1 MKIAYLILAH
11 HMPEHLPRLVRAL
24 NDRGVDFDIHVD
36 AKTDMTPF
44 LGCAAPNVHFVAPR
58 IPVKW
63 GRWSLVEA
71 TLALMRQALSR
82 RVPYDYLVLLS
93 GACYPIRSRSYIQRF
108 LEQNQ
113 GGEFIQCARMPEPLP
128 ASLSYA
134 HLWRQGLGDL
144 QAYIGSS
151 WWALTS
157 EACRYI
163 LDFPT
168 AHQTAMK
175 YFEKTRLP
183 EEMFFQTVLAN
194 SPFAPQ
200 MRRKLTYADWSLGG
214 SHPADIT
221 PRHLRTLEKN
231 WEKMGIF
238 GNPSACFTR
247 KIPNDG
253 GAVVDLIDNMVA
265 RLDGAPYRA
274 VDLLLRKEPAVPF
287 QVQFK

>member
-1 MKIAYLILAH
+1 M
-11 HMPEHLPRLVRAL
+11 
-24 NDRGVDFDIHVD
+24 
-36 AKTDMTPF
+36 
-44 LGCAAPNVHFVAPR
+44 
-58 IPVKW
+58 
-63 GRWSLVEA
+63 VEA

-108 LEQNQ
+108 LEQNK
-113 GGEFIQCARMPEPLP
+113 GGEFIQCTRMPEINPADLP
-128 ASLSYA
+128 PGQLERNYR
-134 HLWRQGLGDL
+134 LVFRDWRQGLGDL

-175 YFEKTRLP
+175 FFEKTWAP
-183 EEMFFQTVLAN
+183 DEIFFQTVLAN

-200 MRRKLTYADWSLGG
+200 MRRKLTYADWSMGG
-214 SHPADIT
+214 IHPAEVT
-221 PRHLRTLEKN
+221 PRHIKAFEKN
-231 WEKMGIF
+231 WEEMGIF

-274 VDLLLRKEPAVPF
+274 VDLLLRKEPAVPS
-287 QVQFK
+287 QVQFT

>member
-93 GACYPIRSRSYIQRF
+93 GAC
-108 LEQNQ
+108 
-113 GGEFIQCARMPEPLP
+113 
-128 ASLSYA
+128 
-134 HLWRQGLGDL
+134 
-144 QAYIGSS
+144 
-151 WWALTS
+151 
-157 EACRYI
+157 
-163 LDFPT
+163 
-168 AHQTAMK
+168 
-175 YFEKTRLP
+175 
-183 EEMFFQTVLAN
+183 
-194 SPFAPQ
+194 
-200 MRRKLTYADWSLGG
+200 
-214 SHPADIT
+214 
-221 PRHLRTLEKN
+221 
-231 WEKMGIF
+231 
-238 GNPSACFTR
+238 FTR